1 MSTDHAFRLLNAF
14 RNKLTKQ
21 QYRTL
26 KGQILAGDGED
37 ALRGLQ
43 KILERGARK

>member
-1 MSTDHAFRLLNAF
+1 MGTDTAFRYLNSF

-26 KGQILAGDGED
+26 KGQILAGDTDG
-37 ALRGLQ
+37 AMKGLR
-43 KILERGARK
+43 KIIGSVGAE

>member
-1 MSTDHAFRLLNAF
+1 MGTDTAFRYLNAF

-26 KGQILAGDGED
+26 KGQILAGDSGG
-37 ALRGLQ
+37 AMRGLA
-43 KILERGARK
+43 KIIERAGTA